1 MGVDIPGE
9 VWLALGLFCASVAS
23 GLAGFAFALIASAT
37 ALHFRDPV
45 DATPLILAGSML
57 AQCLTILAFRG
68 HVKWDRVLPFV
79 LCGLA
84 GIPLGTWLLAAVPA
98 GLLRSAIG
106 AFLVVYAAYMLL
118 RDQPRPV
125 QWGGKAADGAV
136 GFLGGVLGG
145 LAGLSGALPTLWA
158 GLRGWPRDE
167 QRAVYQPYIFA
178 MQTAALAAL
187 WAQGAIGPR
196 AIADFA
202 WCLPPIVLGAWLGL
216 KLYGRV
222 DDAQFR
228 KIVLALLLASGVV
241 LLV

>member
-1 MGVDIPGE
+1 MGADIPGE
-9 VWLALGLFCASVAS
+9 IWLALGLFLASVAS

-45 DATPLILAGSML
+45 DATPLILAGSLL

-68 HVKWDRVLPFV
+68 HVRWDRLLPFV
-79 LCGLA
+79 ACGLA
-84 GIPLGTWLLAAVPA
+84 GIPIGAWLLSSIPA
-98 GLLRSAIG
+98 DPLRKAIG
-106 AFLVVYAAYMLL
+106 AFLVGYALYMLT
-118 RDQPRPV
+118 RSRSAPV
-125 QWGGKAADGAV
+125 AWGGKAADGAV

-187 WAQGAIGPR
+187 WTQGAIGPR
-196 AIADFA
+196 AVADFA
-202 WCLPPIVLGAWLGL
+202 WCLPPVVLGAWLGL

-228 KIVLALLLASGVV
+228 RIVLGLLLASGVV

>member
-1 MGVDIPGE
+1 MGVGLPGE
-9 VWLALGLFCASVAS
+9 VWLALGLFGASVAS

-45 DATPLILAGSML
+45 DATPLILAGSLL
-57 AQCLTILAFRG
+57 AQGLTILAFRG
-68 HVKWDRVLPFV
+68 HIKWDRVLPFA

-84 GIPLGTWLLAAVPA
+84 GIPLGTWLLAAIPA
-98 GLLRSAIG
+98 DPLRRAIG
-106 AFLVVYAAYMLL
+106 AFLVAYAAYMLVRGQL
-118 RDQPRPV
+118 LPMT
-125 QWGGKAADGAV
+125 WGGKAADGAV

-178 MQTAALAAL
+178 MQMAALAAL

-196 AIADFA
+196 AAADLA

-222 DDAQFR
+222 NDAQFR
-228 KIVLALLLASGVV
+228 RLVLALLLASGIA